1 MGSLLEVFA
10 EFGQQWGARWM
21 RVNLSNHVW
30 IPQAQYAV
38 YSKTSTE
45 FYVCH
50 EDHVQTQL
58 GWTRNKS

>member
-1 MGSLLEVFA
+1 MKLIHEGFRGMTNPA
-10 EFGQQWGARWM
+10 EDNACGN
-21 RVNLSNHVW
+21 VNLSNHVW

-50 EDHVQTQL
+50 EDHVQTQF
-58 GWTRNKS
+58 G